1 MFRKIIISILTLS
14 LACCDHPIDFK
25 IQSIP
30 VQCAGAA
37 ETPNFYV
44 SPQGNLYLSWIQY
57 LRDSS
62 TSLLFSR
69 LDQEVWSKPTRIA
82 SGKNWIV
89 NWADFPSICTFPSS
103 ELSILSQYL
112 VVKDTSEAYHYD
124 IRLALS
130 RDGGDRFRTIDSLH
144 DHSPAEHGFVSLV
157 PYSFDK
163 VLAIWLDGGAPKNP
177 MPDEKQESHHHDD
190 ANTAMQLRSAMIDF
204 DGKIKD
210 RLLIDDRV
218 CDCCQTDACMTP
230 KGPILVY
237 RNRSED
243 EIRDIYYTRYEEG
256 HWTEPKCI
264 HDDHWKINGCPVNGP
279 AIAAL
284 GNKIAITWYTE
295 INKIPKIR
303 MSYSTDGGNIF
314 TDPIEIKTQ
323 FTLGRLDIIW
333 LNDDQIGIS
342 FLDKSTL
349 DSEIATI
356 RLWIHTIKDGRDQSL
371 NIDRVSSKRKT
382 GFPVLEKMNKNIY
395 MAYTVVNNDN
405 RTTIK
410 SLLISPQ

>member
-1 MFRKIIISILTLS
+1 MFPKLILLIFALYFVS
-14 LACCDHPIDFK
+14 CQKSVDFK

-30 VQCAGAA
+30 VPYKGYA
-37 ETPNFYV
+37 ETPNFYL
-44 SPQGNLYLSWIQY
+44 SPQGNLFLSWIQY
-57 LRDSS
+57 QKDST

-69 LDQEVWSKPTRIA
+69 MDHDAWSKPIQVA

-89 NWADFPSICTFPSS
+89 NWADFPSIATFPSS
-103 ELSILSQYL
+103 ELSILAQYL
-112 VVKDTSEAYHYD
+112 IVEDTSDPEHYD
-124 IRLALS
+124 IRLALA

-144 DHSPAEHGFVSLV
+144 HHSPAEHGFVSQV

-163 VLAIWLDGGAPKNP
+163 ILSIWLDGGDAESSSPVEK
-177 MPDEKQESHHHDD
+177 PDDHSHHGSS
-190 ANTAMQLRSAMIDF
+190 TAMQLRSAMIDF
-204 DGKIKD
+204 DGKIAD

-230 KGPILVY
+230 KGPMLVY

-256 HWTEPKCI
+256 HWTNPKAI

-284 GNKIAITWYTE
+284 GNKVAITWYTE
-295 INKIPKIR
+295 INKIPKVQ
-303 MSYSTDGGNIF
+303 MTYSTDGGNTF
-314 TDPIEIKTQ
+314 SDPIEIKTQ

-333 LNDDQIGIS
+333 LDDHQIAVS
-342 FLDKSTL
+342 FLDKSNSN
-349 DSEIATI
+349 SEFASIK
-356 RLWIHTIKDGRDQSL
+356 LSIHNITAGTNHSI

-382 GFPVLEKMNKNIY
+382 GFP
-395 MAYTVVNNDN
+395 
-405 RTTIK
+405 
-410 SLLISPQ
+410 